1 MKESLVKQ
9 MISDLTGRKQSFF
22 HNDLQTNHQKLN
34 DRIEGKSALVIGG
47 AGTIGSNYIKAL
59 LKFPLRKLVVVDLNE
74 NGLAELV
81 RDIRSSADLNV
92 PEIVTYP
99 ISFGGV
105 IFERFLEEH
114 PPFDI
119 VANFAALKHVRSA
132 KDPYA
137 IQAMFENNFLLANR
151 LLMLLLKHK
160 PKHFFC
166 VSTDKATNPVSIMG
180 ATKKLMEDVVFA
192 YHREIKVSTARFAN
206 VAFSNGSLLESFM
219 KRYEKKQPI
228 VCPTDIKRFF
238 VSPEEAGQLCLMA
251 CLLGESTD
259 IFIPKFGAD
268 EIIPFSRTLD
278 AFLSNLDLKALP
290 CDSEQE
296 AREKATLYNYGDPEY
311 PVFYFE
317 TDTSGEKPYEEFFA
331 ERDVVDN
338 NTFSSLGVIKNA
350 ASGLNNAD
358 DIVREGESLFASTPT
373 IKEIATFLQKHIPE
387 FSYINRNKTLDQK
400 M

>member
-1 MKESLVKQ
+1 MKESLVKE
-9 MISDLTGRKQSFF
+9 MISELTGRKESFF
-22 HNDLQTNHQKLN
+22 TADLVHYHTPLN
-34 DRIEGKSALVIGG
+34 SAIEGKSALVIGG

-59 LKFPLRKLVVVDLNE
+59 LKFPLKKLVVVDLNE

-81 RDIRSSADLNV
+81 RDIRSSADLHV
-92 PEIVTYP
+92 PEIITYP

-105 IFERFLEEH
+105 IFERFLEENE
-114 PPFDI
+114 PFDI

-160 PKHFFC
+160 PTHFFC

-180 ATKKLMEDVVFA
+180 ATKKLMEDVVFS
-192 YHREIKVSTARFAN
+192 YHEQIKVSTARFAN
-206 VAFSNGSLLESFM
+206 VAFSNGSLLESFI

-259 IFIPKFGAD
+259 IFIPKFGSND
-268 EIIPFSRTLD
+268 IIPFSKTLE
-278 AFLSNLDLKALP
+278 AFLNALNLKADR
-290 CDSEQE
+290 CSSEEE
-296 AREKATLYNYGDPEY
+296 AREKAAKYEYDNPNY
-311 PVFYFE
+311 PVYFFE
-317 TDTSGEKPYEEFFA
+317 TDTSGEKPYEEFYA
-331 ERDVVDN
+331 DGDIVDTS
-338 NTFSSLGVIKNA
+338 TFTGLGVIKNA
-350 ASGLNNAD
+350 STGLNNAD
-358 DIVREGESLFASTPT
+358 DIVNEGESLFAATPT
-373 IKEIATFLQKHIPE
+373 IEEIATFLKKHIPE